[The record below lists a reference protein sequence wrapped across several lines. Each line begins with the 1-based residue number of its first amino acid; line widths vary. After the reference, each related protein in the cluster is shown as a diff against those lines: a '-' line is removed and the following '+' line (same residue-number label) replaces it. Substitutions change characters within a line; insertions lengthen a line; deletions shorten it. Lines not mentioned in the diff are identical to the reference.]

1 MTSWQ
6 IFKRTFGYTK
16 RYVWIT
22 ISGALIMIPAFV
34 ILTVGL
40 AAIQEPLINMIING
54 DKQKLLATT
63 KFAAI
68 AAVFIV
74 ILCMIGGWM
83 MHYARHKTI
92 RDLTISTMNKIN
104 KLPMEKLQSKHS
116 GDMMSL
122 LKNDIPVLVSIVTSQ
137 LTTAFNMTLAAI
149 GAATYLISRNAVLG
163 IITILIT
170 PLSFLMTGLVNKK
183 MQKVSREIEEQMAV
197 VETTIQEILQGMEE
211 VRVLNLEAALEKD
224 FKEKRKS
231 LKILQMKE
239 VVLNIGFRAL
249 FIFIQGGL
257 QLIYAV
263 VVCYLAIKG
272 QMAVGS
278 ILAFVILFAQ
288 VQGSFIGFA
297 DIWGKIQKGI
307 GVGRRV
313 FELMDYEEEFT
324 LSESK
329 LIENHN
335 EENGICIDEIDFG
348 YENDDKLFNKLTIN
362 IREGEAVALV
372 GKSGCGKS
380 TLAKLCSGL
389 IFPLKGSVRVFGK
402 ESKANLTKMREN
414 IAYISQSPYIFTGT
428 IKENISLGNLEASDE
443 EILNAAKLA
452 NAHDFIMELPEG
464 YDTNISEKGSNLSGG
479 QRQRISI
486 ARAFLKDTK
495 VVIMDEATSALDNIS
510 ELKIQQAMEKL
521 MENKT
526 SVIIA
531 HRLSTIENADRILVM
546 DNGDIVEEGTHSDLL
561 ANEGMYNK
569 FWIKFTNGL
578 E

>member
-16 RYVWIT
+16 KYVWIT
-22 ISGALIMIPAFV
+22 VLGALIMIPAFV
-34 ILTVGL
+34 ILTVGI

-54 DKQKLLATT
+54 EKHNLITTT
-63 KFAAI
+63 KLAAI
-68 AAVFIV
+68 VAVFIV
-74 ILCMIGGWM
+74 TLCMIGGWM

-122 LKNDIPVLVSIVTSQ
+122 LKNDIPILVSIVTSQ
-137 LTTAFNMTLAAI
+137 LTTTFNMILAAV
-149 GAATYLISRNAVLG
+149 GAGVYLISRNAVLG

-170 PLSFLMTGLVNKK
+170 PLSFLMTGFANKK

-211 VRVLNLEAALEKD
+211 ARVLNLELALEKD
-224 FKEKRKS
+224 FKKKRKS
-231 LKILQMKE
+231 LRILQMKE
-239 VVLNIGFRAL
+239 VVLNIKFRAL

-278 ILAFVILFAQ
+278 ILAFVMLFGQ
-288 VQGSFIGFA
+288 VQGCFIGFA

-313 FELMDYEEEFT
+313 FELMDYEEEFD
-324 LSESK
+324 LGGNK
-329 LIENHN
+329 LIESYNK
-335 EENGICIDEIDFG
+335 ETGISIDEIDFS
-348 YENDDKLFNKLTIN
+348 YENDDKLFNELTIN
-362 IREGEAVALV
+362 IREGETVALV

-389 IFPLKGSVRVFGK
+389 LFPIKGSVKVFGK
-402 ESKANLTKMREN
+402 ESKTNLSEMREN
-414 IAYISQSPYIFTGT
+414 IAYISQTPYIFTGT
-428 IKENISLGNLEASDE
+428 IKENIALGNLEASDE

-452 NAHDFIMELPEG
+452 SIHDFIMELPER
-464 YDTNISEKGSNLSGG
+464 YDTDISEKGSNLSGG

-486 ARAFLKDTK
+486 ARAFLKDAK
-495 VVIMDEATSALDNIS
+495 VIIMDEATSALDNIS
-510 ELKIQQAMEKL
+510 EMKIQQAMEKL
-521 MENKT
+521 MKNKT
-526 SVIIA
+526 AVIIA

-546 DNGDIVEEGTHSDLL
+546 NNGDIVEEGAHSDLL
-561 ANEGMYNK
+561 VKEGLYSN
-569 FWIKFTNGL
+569 FWMKFTEGL